1 VSAPR
6 LGVDSGRCD
15 SFDVSG
21 GRAMAITTAM
31 RLLATIAFALALLLS
46 PDAFAASQQDYD
58 DCSQADDF
66 ANRVAACSRIIA
78 NPDEA
83 AADRAAALIQL
94 GNVDVAANELDQAIA
109 DYSGAI
115 LFDANDIVA
124 YAGRA
129 ISYWRKNDRAQA
141 VADYNRAADID
152 TAALR
157 GMSTANTELGAIG
170 QFASEDD
177 SAVIRTGARLDE
189 VRQRLYELN
198 FDPGASGGPADDATN
213 QAIRGFQQKNNLPP
227 TGVATMGLLRQLRG
241 TASLEPW
248 GTIVFD
254 KESGKWGM
262 AWDESTRK
270 AAVARARAS
279 CGSSACPVE
288 ISFFGGACGAFAHSD
303 SGWAIDARNDIE
315 TAKDAA
321 LGDCRQR
328 GRSCKIIASV
338 CANGA
343 ERSSSA
349 R

>member
-1 VSAPR
+1 
-6 LGVDSGRCD
+6 
-15 SFDVSG
+15 
-21 GRAMAITTAM
+21 MAVATVM
-31 RLLATIAFALALLLS
+31 RSLATIVIALSLLLS
-46 PDAFAASQQDYD
+46 RDAFAASQQDYD
-58 DCSQADDF
+58 DCSQADDP

-94 GNVDVAANELDQAIA
+94 GNVDVAANELDEAIA

-129 ISYWRKNDRAQA
+129 ISYWRKNDRAHA

-157 GMSTANTELGAIG
+157 GMSTANAELGAIG

-177 SAVIRTGARLDE
+177 SAVVRTGALLDE
-189 VRQRLYELN
+189 IRERLYELN
-198 FDPGASGGPADDATN
+198 FDPGAPAEPADDATN
-213 QAIRGFQQKNNLPP
+213 QAIRSFQQKNNLPP

-270 AAVARARAS
+270 AAVAHARAS
-279 CGSSACPVE
+279 CGGSACPVE

-321 LGDCRQR
+321 LADCRQR